1 MNGKTNGHT
10 YCPSCRALTHHI
22 VISCDVADR
31 PKTVMCPK
39 CGHRWE
45 WPSVAEFE
53 RREKEYRREK
63 SRSYYKAHGEHVREM
78 QRLRRRVRAECS
90 HDDTRGDYGYGRAV
104 CPTCKTQ
111 FDRRGPNHIFCC
123 AKCKRADPEHK
134 RKKNANQQ
142 SRRMTLRAEIAA
154 LTDEVAKLR
163 AENAALKGVA

>member
-1 MNGKTNGHT
+1 M
-10 YCPSCRALTHHI
+10 
-22 VISCDVADR
+22 
-31 PKTVMCPK
+31 
-39 CGHRWE
+39 
-45 WPSVAEFE
+45 AEFE